1 MNYSTIIEASYDYR
15 LVALSVLIAIF
26 ASYVALE
33 LINLITAARSKG
45 RFTWLLWGATAMG
58 TGIWSM
64 HYTGMLAYRLPVPVY
79 YHIPTVALSWFA
91 AVCASFIALFV
102 VSRERATGLHV
113 LIGGVL
119 MAVGI
124 GAMHYTGMA
133 AMRLSAMHR
142 YEPMLVVLSVLVA
155 VMICLAALG
164 LVFQF
169 RDDKQGKVLKTA
181 TALLMGLAIPLMHY
195 TGMAAV
201 SYRSGHEEPDLTNAL
216 NISAIAN
223 TAIILITFIVLGS
236 VLMIRQW
243 IVVFGSGSATAR
255 PLQPAHNRAR

>member
-1 MNYSTIIEASYDYR
+1 MNQSTVISATYDYR
-15 LVALSVLIAIF
+15 LVALSVLIAIC
-26 ASYVALE
+26 ASYTALD
-33 LINLITAARSKG
+33 LAGRVTAARNNA
-45 RFTWLLWGATAMG
+45 RLAWLFGGAISMG

-133 AMRLSAMHR
+133 AMRLSAMHH
-142 YEPMLVVLSVLVA
+142 YEPMLVALSVLVA

-169 RDDKQGKVLKTA
+169 RDDKQGKVLFEDPNYVFREEYQITREISSFFREESP
-181 TALLMGLAIPLMHY
+181 ALDRLSRDVARTL
-195 TGMAAV
+195 V
-201 SYRSGHEEPDLTNAL
+201 ND
-216 NISAIAN
+216 
-223 TAIILITFIVLGS
+223 ILE
-236 VLMIRQW
+236 
-243 IVVFGSGSATAR
+243 
-255 PLQPAHNRAR
+255 NY